1 MKYRRVCSELTVR
14 LHKDPDGSN
23 QAKQPKQK
31 EQAKQAKQARIWAEI
46 NETGGTKNEVKIWHV
61 RKLIDG

>member
-1 MKYRRVCSELTVR
+1 MNYRRVCSELTVR

-31 EQAKQAKQARIWAEI
+31 EQAKQAKQKEQAKQAKQARMWAET
-46 NETGGTKNEVKIWHV
+46 NETGGTKNEVKI
-61 RKLIDG
+61 